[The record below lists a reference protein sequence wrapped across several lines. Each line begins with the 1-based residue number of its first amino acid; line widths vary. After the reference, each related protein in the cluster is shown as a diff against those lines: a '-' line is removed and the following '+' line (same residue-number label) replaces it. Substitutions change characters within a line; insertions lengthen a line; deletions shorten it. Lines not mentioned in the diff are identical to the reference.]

1 MAPFS
6 HPIKNKRKR
15 AMHFKW
21 PLFNLLLIATVG
33 AILRLAFVTELP
45 WLEYTNFLH
54 AHSHLA
60 ILGWGFLGL
69 FLLLQN
75 TFLPED
81 KRQKKSYKRIFY
93 GALFSLWGM
102 FIAFL
107 LQNYGL
113 FSIGFSTLFLLWS
126 YAFVWHFWRDLPK
139 GQTDD
144 QASISTLFIRSA
156 LLFYLF
162 STLALWAL
170 PVINILKLH
179 GHPIYYMS
187 IQFFLHFQFNGWF
200 LFAIPG
206 LFFKMAEMQ
215 HIRLSP
221 NDIRRYWQFLLIS
234 CFLTYALAVTWTTPV
249 SFIFWINSLGVLLQL
264 AALYFLLKA
273 LRPGIPQ
280 VKAGL
285 SPQNRRLFSVAL
297 ASYILKILIQTVVVI
312 PHVAVI
318 AYTVRNYVIGFIHL
332 ILLGVLTSFT
342 LSYAGF
348 RQIIPA
354 EHPLTRHGVQLFVI
368 AFVSTEILL
377 FLQGTLF
384 WANLGFLPYYYELL
398 FAFSALLPIS
408 IGMILL
414 GLVFSQS
421 PLISPETTPP
431 FFPEK
436 D

>member
-1 MAPFS
+1 M
-6 HPIKNKRKR
+6 R
-15 AMHFKW
+15 FKW

-33 AILRLAFVTELP
+33 AILRLAFVMELP
-45 WLEYTNFLH
+45 WLEYSHFLH

-69 FLLLQN
+69 SLLLQN
-75 TFLPED
+75 TLLPED

-107 LQNYGL
+107 LQNYGP
-113 FSIGFSTLFLLWS
+113 FSIGFSTFFLLWS

-139 GQTDD
+139 GK
-144 QASISTLFIRSA
+144 ASVSKLFIRSA

-206 LFFKMAEMQ
+206 LFFKLAEMQ

-221 NDIRRYWQFLLIS
+221 NDLRRYWQLLLIS

-273 LRPGIPQ
+273 LRPVIPQ
-280 VKAGL
+280 IKALL
-285 SPQNRRLFSVAL
+285 SPQSRRLLSVAL
-297 ASYILKILIQTVVVI
+297 TSYILKILIQTVVVI

-332 ILLGVLTSFT
+332 ILLGVLTSFI

-348 RQIIPA
+348 RQMIPA
-354 EHPLTRHGVQLFVI
+354 ERTLTRRGVQLFVI
-368 AFVSTEILL
+368 AFVSMEILL

-384 WANLGFLPYYYELL
+384 WANLGFLPYYYELI
-398 FAFSALLPIS
+398 FGFSALLPIA

-414 GLVFSQS
+414 GLVSSKS
-421 PLISPETTPP
+421 PLISLETTPP

>member
-1 MAPFS
+1 M
-6 HPIKNKRKR
+6 R
-15 AMHFKW
+15 FKW
-21 PLFNLLLIATVG
+21 ALFNLLLIAIIG
-33 AILRLAFVTELP
+33 AILRLAFVMELP
-45 WLEYTNFLH
+45 WLEYSHFLH

-69 FLLLQN
+69 SLLLQN

-107 LQNYGL
+107 LQNYGP
-113 FSIGFSTLFLLWS
+113 FSIGFSTLFLFWS
-126 YAFVWHFWRDLPK
+126 YAFVWHFRRDLPK
-139 GQTDD
+139 TQTSDR
-144 QASISTLFIRSA
+144 ASIAKLFIHSA
-156 LLFYLF
+156 LLFYLL

-170 PVINILKLH
+170 PVLNILKLH
-179 GHPIYYMS
+179 GEPIYYMS

-206 LFFKMAEMQ
+206 LFFKLAEMQ

-221 NDIRRYWQFLLIS
+221 NDIRRYWQLLLIS

-249 SFIFWINSLGVLLQL
+249 SFIFWLNSLGVLLQL

-273 LRPGIPQ
+273 LRPVIPQ
-280 VKAGL
+280 VKARL
-285 SPQNRRLFSVAL
+285 SPQSRRLLSVAL
-297 ASYILKILIQTVVVI
+297 TSYILKILIQTVVVI

-332 ILLGVLTSFT
+332 ILLGVLTSFI

-348 RQIIPA
+348 RQMIP
-354 EHPLTRHGVQLFVI
+354 EERTLTRRGVQLFVI
-368 AFVSTEILL
+368 AFISTEVLL

-384 WANLGFLPYYYELL
+384 WANLGFLPYYYELI
-398 FAFSALLPIS
+398 FGFSALLPMA
-408 IGMILL
+408 IGMILS
-414 GLVFSQS
+414 GLVSSKS
-421 PLISPETTPP
+421 PLISPATTPP